1 MKHHKLVLSQVRPG
15 TWWREPCAL
24 TAPARFS
31 QPLTSDVGCSNP
43 ALVCVSED
51 GIVACTQVI
60 TGSSDS
66 TVRVWDAKTC
76 DCITSFRPPQAL
88 AGTER
93 AVLSVHANP
102 QNVDHIL
109 VCTRSNTAFMMTLQG
124 QVCGH
129 ALYRPS
135 EIGLDSDPRLI
146 STVLLM
152 SSMRRLSESSMGSS

>member
-1 MKHHKLVLSQVRPG
+1 M
-15 TWWREPCAL
+15 
-24 TAPARFS
+24 
-31 QPLTSDVGCSNP
+31 
-43 ALVCVSED
+43 
-51 GIVACTQVI
+51 QVI

-76 DCITSFRPPQAL
+76 DCLTSFRPPQAL

-124 QVCGH
+124 QVC
-129 ALYRPS
+129 AETFQLFTYT
-135 EIGLDSDPRLI
+135 GLVSD
-146 STVLLM
+146 
-152 SSMRRLSESSMGSS
+152 MRRSA

>member
-1 MKHHKLVLSQVRPG
+1 M
-15 TWWREPCAL
+15 
-24 TAPARFS
+24 
-31 QPLTSDVGCSNP
+31 
-43 ALVCVSED
+43 
-51 GIVACTQVI
+51 QVI

-76 DCITSFRPPQAL
+76 DCQTSFRPPQAL

-129 ALYRPS
+129 APDRPRQA
-135 EIGLDSDPRLI
+135 GLVSDICLI
-146 STVLLM
+146 STVSLMLLKTL
-152 SSMRRLSESSMGSS
+152 LSEGGMGFGWSGGTDQS